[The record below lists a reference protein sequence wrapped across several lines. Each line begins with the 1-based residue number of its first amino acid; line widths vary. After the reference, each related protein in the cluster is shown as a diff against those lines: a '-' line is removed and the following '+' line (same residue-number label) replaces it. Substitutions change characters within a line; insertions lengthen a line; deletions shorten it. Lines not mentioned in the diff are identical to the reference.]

1 MMDDTYIY
9 AMLALHTLAAKEAF
23 GADAVVAL
31 NVGEPGVYEN
41 NPTIIEYEQKGYKF
55 CDANMF
61 GEGLER
67 METLTFRKVN
77 KG

>member
-1 MMDDTYIY
+1 MDQVFMKT
-9 AMLALHTLAAKEAF
+9 MLALHTLAAKETF
-23 GADAVVAL
+23 GEDAVVAL
-31 NVGEPGVYEN
+31 NAGEPGVYEN

-67 METLTFRKVN
+67 METLTFKKVN
-77 KG
+77 ES

>member
-1 MMDDTYIY
+1 MDKDFIKT
-9 AMLALHTLAAKEAF
+9 MLALHFLAAKEAF

-31 NVGEPGVYEN
+31 NAGELGVYEN

>member
-1 MMDDTYIY
+1 MDDTYIC

-23 GADAVVAL
+23 GSDAVVAL
-31 NVGEPGVYEN
+31 NAGEPGVYEN
-41 NPTIIEYEQKGYKF
+41 NPTIIKYEQKGYKF

-67 METLTFRKVN
+67 METLTFRKMN

>member
-1 MMDDTYIY
+1 MYKDFIKT
-9 AMLALHTLAAKEAF
+9 MLALHTLAAKEAF

-31 NVGEPGVYEN
+31 NAGEPGVYEN

-77 KG
+77 ER

>member
-1 MMDDTYIY
+1 MDDTYIY
-9 AMLALHTLAAKEAF
+9 AMLALHTLGAKETF
-23 GADAVVAL
+23 GSDAVVAL
-31 NVGEPGVYEN
+31 NAGEPGVYEN

>member
-1 MMDDTYIY
+1 MDKDFIKT
-9 AMLALHTLAAKEAF
+9 MLALHTLVAKETF
-23 GADAVVAL
+23 GSDAVVAL
-31 NVGEPGVYEN
+31 NAGELGVYEN

-55 CDANMF
+55 CDANIF

>member
-1 MMDDTYIY
+1 MDNTSIRV
-9 AMLALHTLAAKEAF
+9 MLALHTLAAKGTF
-23 GADAVVAL
+23 GEDAVVAL
-31 NVGEPGVYEN
+31 NAGEPGVYEN
-41 NPTIIEYEQKGYKF
+41 NPTIIEYAQKGYKF

-67 METLTFRKVN
+67 METLTFKKVN

>member
-1 MMDDTYIY
+1 MDKDFIKT
-9 AMLALHTLAAKEAF
+9 MLAMHTLVAKEAF

-31 NVGEPGVYEN
+31 NAGELGVYEN
-41 NPTIIEYEQKGYKF
+41 NPTIIEYEQKGYKL
-55 CDANMF
+55 CDANMS

>member
-1 MMDDTYIY
+1 MDKNFIKN
-9 AMLALHTLAAKEAF
+9 MLALHFFAAKEAF
-23 GADAVVAL
+23 GSDAVVAL
-31 NVGEPGVYEN
+31 NAGEPGVYEN

-77 KG
+77 EG

>member
-1 MMDDTYIY
+1 MDKDFIKT
-9 AMLALHTLAAKEAF
+9 MLAMHTLVAKEAF

-31 NVGEPGVYEN
+31 NAGELGVYEN

-67 METLTFRKVN
+67 METLTFQKVN
-77 KG
+77 KS

>member
-1 MMDDTYIY
+1 MDKDFIKT
-9 AMLALHTLAAKEAF
+9 MLALHTLAAKEAF

-31 NVGEPGVYEN
+31 NAGVPGVYEN

-77 KG
+77 EG